1 MMAEIAPS
9 APAVGPSEAEVA
21 ALYRRYAP
29 VLHARAR
36 SILRNDEAAA
46 DAVQETFARVIVHWD
61 GFRAE
66 SSPLTWMYQISTN
79 WCLNQLRNHKG
90 RARKHTD
97 HKDEIQPSEAPTLDP
112 VGALDAAALRELVA
126 GCDPETQRIV
136 VHLYFD
142 DLTREETGRLVG
154 ISQPTLRKRHD
165 AFVQHARR
173 TLGVVLSGLFALFL
187 IHSLVSP

>member
-36 SILRNDEAAA
+36 SILGSDEAAA

-66 SSPLTWMYQISTN
+66 SSPLT
-79 WCLNQLRNHKG
+79 
-90 RARKHTD
+90 
-97 HKDEIQPSEAPTLDP
+97 
-112 VGALDAAALRELVA
+112 
-126 GCDPETQRIV
+126 
-136 VHLYFD
+136 
-142 DLTREETGRLVG
+142 
-154 ISQPTLRKRHD
+154 
-165 AFVQHARR
+165 
-173 TLGVVLSGLFALFL
+173 
-187 IHSLVSP
+187 